1 MNFLYASNQ
10 LFHQYLYYKQFSA
23 QTEFNCNIC
32 GCCQQNA
39 TIIVNLRVRKVIS
52 NFHMEERLQK
62 ILSKWGIASRREAEE
77 MIRLKRVGI
86 NGELAQLGQKA
97 DPLIDSITVDGKP
110 ISGLVRPALVYLLL
124 HKPAGV
130 VSTCDDPQER
140 PTVLHLLPKELRE
153 NQGIHPVGRLDAY
166 STGALILTNDGN
178 LTFGLTHPSHSIPKT
193 YRVLVKGHPPESVL
207 QKWRQ
212 GVMLEGKKTRSA
224 QVRLKE
230 SLADESCLEIILKEG
245 RNRQIRRVAEL
256 LGYPVI
262 KLHRTAIGLI
272 QLEKPGEPSLAEGSY
287 RSLKDDEIRF
297 LQEQIT
303 HTY

>member
-1 MNFLYASNQ
+1 
-10 LFHQYLYYKQFSA
+10 
-23 QTEFNCNIC
+23 
-32 GCCQQNA
+32 
-39 TIIVNLRVRKVIS
+39 
-52 NFHMEERLQK
+52 MEERLQK

-77 MIRLKRVGI
+77 MIGRSRVRI
-86 NGELAQLGQKA
+86 NGALAHLGQKA
-97 DPLIDSITVDGKP
+97 DPLIDTITVDGKP
-110 ISGLVRPALVYLLL
+110 ISSLVRPALIYLLV
-124 HKPAGV
+124 HKPAGI
-130 VSTCDDPQER
+130 VSTCEDPQGR

-178 LTFGLTHPSHSIPKT
+178 LTFGLTHPSHNIPKT

-224 QVRLKE
+224 QVRLIK
-230 SLADESCLEIILKEG
+230 SLTDESCLEIILKEG

-262 KLHRTAIGLI
+262 KLHRTAIGPI

-297 LQEQIT
+297 LQEQIK
-303 HTY
+303 HIPINDSAGFRSIKQS